1 MQRRWWGAGDDHS
14 PRGHVLSRAR
24 LSNASRRVSIAG
36 KCRPLAGCRT
46 SIGPSDTWGQQGKAS
61 EPQRPIQQG
70 SSARLRVDAECRA
83 GGSPHPWPHPQPHA
97 PQENSMRLMQEGH
110 TIHQVKG
117 HLAVPQATTTLR
129 AKV

>member
-46 SIGPSDTWGQQGKAS
+46 SIGPSDTWRQQGKGS
-61 EPQRPIQQG
+61 EPRRPVQQG
-70 SSARLRVDAECRA
+70 SSARLRGDAECRA
-83 GGSPHPWPHPQPHA
+83 GGSPHPWPHA
-97 PQENSMRLMQEGH
+97 PQENSVRLMQEGH

-117 HLAVPQATTTLR
+117 HSAVPRATITQR